1 MNVTPTTM
9 NPYSVV
15 EIEHLI
21 AEGKLL
27 RLLQPDIKATVEK
40 ALHQHDDARAY
51 VVENGN
57 ELYLSFVT
65 IQDTQQRER
74 IYQLV
79 QRYQT
84 GEQINLSV
92 LPVYLKQLLQP
103 ELTGVGRL
111 LGAVLLGAF
120 AGVVVGI
127 LAMAVS
133 TLALNLLGLVMDQV
147 SVEFAGMRITAVIFI
162 IFSALGWGAGAIIA
176 WRRLRSWAQI
186 SAHAET
192 IRGKFWRR

>member
-1 MNVTPTTM
+1 MNVTQTTM

-40 ALHQHDDARAY
+40 ALQQHDEARAY

-57 ELYLSFVT
+57 ELYLSFLT

-120 AGVVVGI
+120 AGVAVGI

-162 IFSALGWGAGAIIA
+162 IFSALGWTAGAIIA

-186 SAHAET
+186 SAQAEI